1 MIKQQFEKLL
11 WNTRFIVLFA
21 VILSIISSI
30 TLFILGSK
38 DIVKATILYNPILN
52 NEIKDN
58 TDILFTIIS
67 SIQKQMLRIYQ
78 QVFFLVL
85 VLI

>member
-1 MIKQQFEKLL
+1 MKKNKHMIKQQFEKLL

-58 TDILFTIIS
+58 TDILFKSETSNI
-67 SIQKQMLRIYQ
+67 LT
-78 QVFFLVL
+78 
-85 VLI
+85 